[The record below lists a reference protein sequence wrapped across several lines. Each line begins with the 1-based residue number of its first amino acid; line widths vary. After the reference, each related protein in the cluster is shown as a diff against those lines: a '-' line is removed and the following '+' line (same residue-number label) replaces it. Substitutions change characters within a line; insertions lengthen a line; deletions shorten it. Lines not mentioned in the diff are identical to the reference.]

1 MNDKFMDEYIDKLL
15 DEMSL
20 EEVEQEQECEHE
32 KESICKEPKFP
43 LIIAPEFYK
52 IIEDF
57 VADICFTF
65 PEYTPIIQK
74 WWDSSAEGEEKDAQ
88 CKFVFNHCL
97 NVLPPKIFD
106 ILQSNPKM
114 FEKESTDNTE
124 FLPNIIFKYLW
135 NSDISEN
142 SRKAIWKYLQAILN
156 AITVSMK
163 VPGFEENIFQNF
175 NQDEMGAKL
184 EETMKTVHNLFDNN
198 GEGESG
204 DVKGIQEHFKEMT
217 KGKIGKL
224 AFEMA
229 EETAKSLNLDEDV
242 TTTQDMFSSLMKN
255 PGKLM
260 NIVQNMGS
268 KLDERM
274 KSGDIDENEIL
285 NEGMEM
291 LGKMKDIPG
300 FGDLSKM
307 FSNFENLMPKDLS
320 NAQTGA
326 MQTKL
331 NQNKKMEDMKKRMNQ
346 KLNKKRETK
355 KDEEL
360 EKIENIKKLLKG

>member
-1 MNDKFMDEYIDKLL
+1 MDEYIDKLL
-15 DEMSL
+15 DEMKFGEAETQETQS
-20 EEVEQEQECEHE
+20 EV
-32 KESICKEPKFP
+32 
-43 LIIAPEFYK
+43 LVVPEFYN
-52 IIEDF
+52 IIQDF
-57 VADICFTF
+57 VADIQLTF

-74 WWDSSAEGEEKDAQ
+74 WWNASAEGEEKDAQ
-88 CKFVFNHCL
+88 CKVVFHHCL
-97 NVLPPKIFD
+97 KVLPPKIFD

-156 AITVSMK
+156 AITASMK
-163 VPGFEENIFQNF
+163 VPGFDENIFQNF
-175 NQDEMGAKL
+175 NQEEMGEKL
-184 EETMKTVHNLFDNN
+184 EETMKSVENLFDKDTA
-198 GEGESG
+198 GMQ
-204 DVKGIQEHFKEMT
+204 DHFKEMT

-229 EETAKSLNLDEDV
+229 EETAKSLNIDENI
-242 TTTQDMFSSLMKN
+242 TTTQDMFSSLMNN

-260 NIVQNMGS
+260 NIVKNMGS

-274 KSGDIDENEIL
+274 KAGDIDENEIL

-307 FSNFENLMPKDLS
+307 FSNFENMIPKDINKS
-320 NAQTGA
+320 QSGA
-326 MQTKL
+326 LETKVK
-331 NQNKKMEDMKKRMNQ
+331 QNKKMEDMKKRMNQ
-346 KLNKKRETK
+346 KLKK
-355 KDEEL
+355 KDAEL
-360 EKIENIKKLLKG
+360 EKIEDIKKMFKSATT

>member
-1 MNDKFMDEYIDKLL
+1 MDEYIDKLL
-15 DEMSL
+15 DEMTF
-20 EEVEQEQECEHE
+20 EETEPDQE
-32 KESICKEPKFP
+32 SPEPETPEFP
-43 LIIAPEFYK
+43 LTIVPEFYK

-57 VADICFTF
+57 VADIQLTF

-74 WWDSSAEGEEKDAQ
+74 WWNPSAEGEEKDAQ
-88 CKFVFNHCL
+88 CKFVFQHCL

-142 SRKAIWKYLQAILN
+142 SRNAIWKYLQAILN
-156 AITVSMK
+156 AITASMK
-163 VPGFEENIFQNF
+163 VPGFEENIFKNF
-175 NQDEMGAKL
+175 NQEEMGAKL
-184 EETMKTVHNLFDNN
+184 EETMKTVHSLFDKV
-198 GEGESG
+198 GEGGESG
-204 DVKGIQEHFKEMT
+204 EGVKGIQEHFQEMT

-242 TTTQDMFSSLMKN
+242 TTTQDMFSNLMKN

-260 NIVQNMGS
+260 NIVQSMGS

-274 KSGDIDENEIL
+274 KAGDIDENEIL

-307 FSNFENLMPKDLS
+307 FSNFENLIPKDLS
-320 NAQTGA
+320 NAQMGA

-331 NQNKKMEDMKKRMNQ
+331 GQNKKKEDMKKRMNQ
-346 KLNKKRETK
+346 KLNKKREAK
-355 KDEEL
+355 KDEDL
-360 EKIENIKKLLKG
+360 EKIENIKKLLQS